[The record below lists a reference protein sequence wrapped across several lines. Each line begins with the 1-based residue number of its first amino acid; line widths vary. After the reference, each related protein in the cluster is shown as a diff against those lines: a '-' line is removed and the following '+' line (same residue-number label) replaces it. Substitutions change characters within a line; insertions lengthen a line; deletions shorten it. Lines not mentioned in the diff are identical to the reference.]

1 MTWSRIYAAALLRP
15 LAEQLVDAAGILPGM
30 RVLDVFGGAGV
41 LTRLLAT
48 VLGLDGS
55 LVALEEGSAEALA
68 GDGDAARVLEDELR
82 SARVRAQVTS
92 ASSHQL
98 PFGDG
103 EFDVAVSLLR
113 LSAVVGGTP
122 ALAEMQRV
130 AHQAAAIVAGERR
143 PAPEDLLARAW
154 TDVTGDVPAHLQ
166 MPDPVEPPPGWT
178 ATRLADVARFDSPQ
192 QLWTALEPFP
202 LATPDGASATV
213 RRRFSTLLAPFE
225 GADGTLRLPV
235 EVRLLRTPPSSNT

>member
-1 MTWSRIYAAALLRP
+1 MTWSRIYAAALLGP

-41 LTRLLAT
+41 LSRRLAT
-48 VLGLDGS
+48 VLGPNGS
-55 LVALEEGSAEALA
+55 LVALEEGSAEPLN
-68 GDGDAARVLEDELR
+68 GGGDAARMLEDELR

-92 ASSHQL
+92 APSHQL

-113 LSAVVGGTP
+113 VTAVVGGTP

-130 AHQAAAIVAGERR
+130 AHQAAAIVAGERC

-154 TDVTGDVPAHLQ
+154 TDVTGDAPAHLR
-166 MPDPVEPPPGWT
+166 MTDPVELPPRWT
-178 ATRLADVARFDSPQ
+178 ATPLADVARFDSAE
-192 QLWTALEPFP
+192 QLWTALEQFP
-202 LATPDGASATV
+202 LTTPDGASATV

-225 GADGTLRLPV
+225 GADGTLRIPV
-235 EVRLLRTPPSSNT
+235 EMRLLRTPPSSNR